1 MLTSLETWPSPSPWS
16 KTGCAQLRLQREAAA
31 ATSARSRRTSFSA
44 LRTSLPDKVRHS
56 SKDRREIGALCPH
69 IDALCPR
76 ADTPGGGILQADTPV
91 GYSSGIFRADTPGAD
106 NSTSAYAST
115 VSEARTPCRHGSAS
129 RGAPPRSRPWA
140 RTSSHPNSCTRPR
153 LRPVRSA

>member
-1 MLTSLETWPSPSPWS
+1 MLISLETSPSPSPWS
-16 KTGCAQLRLQREAAA
+16 RSGCAAGLQREAAA
-31 ATSARSRRTSFSA
+31 ATSAQSRRTSFSA
-44 LRTSLPDKVRHS
+44 LATSPPDKVRHS

-76 ADTPGGGILQADTPV
+76 ADTPGGEYSRRILRADIPE
-91 GYSSGIFRADTPGAD
+91 GIFRADTPGAD
-106 NSTSAYAST
+106 NSTSAHAST

>member
-1 MLTSLETWPSPSPWS
+1 MLISLETWQSPSPWS
-16 KTGCAQLRLQREAAA
+16 KTGCAAGLQREAAA
-31 ATSARSRRTSFSA
+31 ATSARGRRTPFSA
-44 LRTSLPDKVRHS
+44 LTTSPPDKVRHS
-56 SKDRREIGALCPH
+56 SKGRREIGASCPR
-69 IDALCPR
+69 IDALCP
-76 ADTPGGGILQADTPV
+76 GGYSRGNTPV
-91 GYSSGIFRADTPGAD
+91 GYSEGIFRADTPGAD
-106 NSTSAYAST
+106 NSTSAHAST

>member
-1 MLTSLETWPSPSPWS
+1 MLISLETSPSPSPWS
-16 KTGCAQLRLQREAAA
+16 RSGCAAGLQREAAA

-44 LRTSLPDKVRHS
+44 LRTSPSDKVRHS
-56 SKDRREIGALCPH
+56 SKGRREIGALCPH

-76 ADTPGGGILQADTPV
+76 ADTPGGILQADIPV
-91 GYSSGIFRADTPGAD
+91 GYSEGIFRGDISGAD

-129 RGAPPRSRPWA
+129 RGAPPRLRPWA
-140 RTSSHPNSCTRPR
+140 RTSLHPDSCTRPR

>member
-1 MLTSLETWPSPSPWS
+1 MLISLETSPSPSPWS
-16 KTGCAQLRLQREAAA
+16 RTGCAAGLQREAAA
-31 ATSARSRRTSFSA
+31 ATSARGRRTPFSA
-44 LRTSLPDKVRHS
+44 LTTSPPDKVRHS
-56 SKDRREIGALCPH
+56 SKGRREIGALCPH
-69 IDALCPR
+69 IDALCP
-76 ADTPGGGILQADTPV
+76 GGYSRGNTPV
-91 GYSSGIFRADTPGAD
+91 GYSEGIFRADTPGAE
-106 NSTSAYAST
+106 NPTSAHAST